1 MVTCRKFVEFLM
13 DYLEGD
19 LPESQRDEFDAHLAA
34 CTACVAYMNNYAH
47 TIELGKAA
55 FKDPDAVVPEEV
67 PADLVKAILQA
78 RRAK

>member
-13 DYLEGD
+13 DYLEGGLSD
-19 LPESQRDEFDAHLAA
+19 SQRDEFDAHLAA
-34 CTACVAYMNNYAH
+34 CTACVAYMNTYAH

-55 FKDPDAVVPEEV
+55 FRDPDAAVPDDV
-67 PADLVKAILQA
+67 PADLVAAILQA